1 MNSGSEHSVVPSS
14 SHTSVSSPSGGAVV
28 AGPPAVGRLLRHEL
42 HHMRKH
48 WWWFLLLG
56 VLLVLCG
63 TVAFVFPIVGSAVAI
78 DVLSILLMIAG
89 AATFVGAFWAGKWS
103 GMLLQLLVGLLYVAA
118 GFVIT
123 ERPVQALLTITI
135 FLAVSFM
142 VMGAF
147 RILAALLYQFP
158 QWGWALLNGVV
169 TLLLGVIIFR
179 HLPYSALWVIG
190 LLIGIEMLFN
200 GWTWIML
207 SLALRNLPEEAV

>member
-1 MNSGSEHSVVPSS
+1 MSSGSEHSVGPSS
-14 SHTSVSSPSGGAVV
+14 SHAPLSGGPVV
-28 AGPPAVGRLLRHEL
+28 IAPGAIERVLRHEL

-56 VLLVLCG
+56 VLLVVCG
-63 TVAFVFPIVGSAVAI
+63 TVAFIFPVVGSAAAI
-78 DVLSILLMIAG
+78 DVLSILLLIAG
-89 AATFVGAFWAGKWS
+89 AATIVGAFWAGKWS
-103 GMLLQLLVGLLYVAA
+103 GMLLQLLVGLLYLAA
-118 GFVIT
+118 GFVVT
-123 ERPVQALLTITI
+123 ERPVQALVTITI
-135 FLAVSFM
+135 FLAVSFI

-169 TLLLGVIIFR
+169 TMLLGIIIFR
-179 HLPYSALWVIG
+179 HLPFSALWVIG

-207 SLALRNLPEEAV
+207 SMALRNLPETPEHVK